1 MGRAWRIEFEG
12 ALYHILSRGNERKG
26 IFYDDKDRYM
36 FLKAIGEMPERFGID
51 IFAYVLMENP
61 AISLYSETFILLLAY
76 HYYLHHSILLD
87 IATGSA
93 LSPTEEGQSL
103 IIDDKTLPQNYQMRA
118 FLSPCRQWNK
128 RPWINNCL

>member
-128 RPWINNCL
+128 RHLLE